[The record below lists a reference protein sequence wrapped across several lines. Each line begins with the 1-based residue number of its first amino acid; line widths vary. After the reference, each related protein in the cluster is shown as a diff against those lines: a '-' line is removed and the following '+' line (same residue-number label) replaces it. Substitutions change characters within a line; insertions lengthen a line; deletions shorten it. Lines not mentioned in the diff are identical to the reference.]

1 MEAVGERGN
10 SATGRLVHPEQGI
23 SKDEICDI
31 VITIND
37 HLESVYTHKSI
48 LVNSCIIS
56 RVPSHFRANH
66 KEDLDPRF
74 VSIGPLHHHKPH
86 LIAMEDHKLRF
97 LLRLLTDSSWKAPGV
112 HDDETDKTKSSVNGE
127 RAAAVGLKRYCEN
140 FLSSETGGGDSEHN
154 GNSMITELVYEM
166 KVMEVEARRCY
177 SEKFN
182 DISASEF
189 VTMMIL
195 DGCFIVQL
203 LHLYERSQ
211 TEDVEDPLFNI
222 RWMVPNL
229 HRDLLL
235 LENQL
240 PFAVLDKIFEI
251 TSASADDSY
260 SLQKLALKFFN
271 CVVPQGTKSSDKK
284 CLFGV
289 HPDNLLHLVR
299 LSFVSSFTGKAKPCF
314 QLRKEQKKLHTFREI
329 IPPYGHNIE
338 ELIEAG
344 GKFMCRDNHGLLDIA
359 IKDGVLEIPP
369 LRVDD
374 FVGQVLLNLIA
385 YEQCDRFL
393 EPYFTHYVLFF
404 CGLVRTAKDV
414 GIMHDAG
421 LLRHELRSDEDVVD
435 LFKKLSKGIVVSYE
449 CDSYLSETLIQFYKT
464 LHFTNWNKWK
474 KKWREDYFSN
484 PWAFS
489 SFLAAGTLLLLTMIQ
504 TFFSIFSYVL
514 PPS

>member
-1 MEAVGERGN
+1 
-10 SATGRLVHPEQGI
+10 
-23 SKDEICDI
+23 
-31 VITIND
+31 
-37 HLESVYTHKSI
+37 
-48 LVNSCIIS
+48 
-56 RVPSHFRANH
+56 
-66 KEDLDPRF
+66 
-74 VSIGPLHHHKPH
+74 
-86 LIAMEDHKLRF
+86 MEDHKLRF
-97 LLRLLTDSSWKAPGV
+97 LLRLLTDSSWKSRSV
-112 HDDETDKTKSSVNGE
+112 HNDYRDETEKINSTVNGK

-140 FLSSETGGGDSEHN
+140 LLSNGTVGGDHN
-154 GNSMITELVYEM
+154 RDSMMTKLVYAM

-182 DISASEF
+182 NISASEF

-203 LHLYERSQ
+203 LHLYERSEM
-211 TEDVEDPLFNI
+211 EDIDDPLFNI

-251 TSASADDSY
+251 TTASTDDSS

-271 CVVPQGTKSSDKK
+271 CLVPNGTKSSEKK

-299 LSFVSSFTGKAKPCF
+299 LSFVSSFIGKAKPCF
-314 QLRKEQKKLHTFREI
+314 RLRKKQKKPHNLREI
-329 IPPYGHNIE
+329 VPPYGHNVE
-338 ELIEAG
+338 ELKEAG
-344 GKFMCRDNHGLLDIA
+344 ARFMCRENHDLLDIVL
-359 IKDGVLEIPP
+359 KDGVLKIPP
-369 LRVDD
+369 LHVDD
-374 FVGQVLLNLIA
+374 FIGQVFLNLIA

-404 CGLVRTAKDV
+404 CGLVRSAKDV
-414 GIMHDAG
+414 SIMHDAG

-435 LFKKLSKGIVVSYE
+435 LFKNLCKGVVSHE
-449 CDSYLSETLIQFYKT
+449 CDSYLSETLIEFYKT

-474 KKWREDYFSN
+474 KKWRDDYFSS

-489 SFLAAGTLLLLTMIQ
+489 SFLAAGILLLLTVIQ
-504 TFFSIFSYVL
+504 TFFSVYSYVL

>member
-23 SKDEICDI
+23 SKDETCDI

-48 LVNSCIIS
+48 IVNSCIIS
-56 RVPSHFRANH
+56 RVPSHFRAIH

-86 LIAMEDHKLRF
+86 LIAMKDHKLRF
-97 LLRLLTDSSWKAPGV
+97 LLRLLTDSSWKAPGA
-112 HDDETDKTKSSVNGE
+112 HDDFSDETDETKSSVNGE

-140 FLSSETGGGDSEHN
+140 FLSSETVGGDSEHN
-154 GNSMITELVYEM
+154 SDSMIAKLVYAM
-166 KVMEVEARRCY
+166 KVMEAEARRCY

-182 DISASEF
+182 NISASEF

-203 LHLYERSQ
+203 MHLYERSEM
-211 TEDVEDPLFNI
+211 EDIDDPLFNI

-251 TSASADDSY
+251 TTSSTDDSY

-271 CVVPQGTKSSDKK
+271 CLVPNGTKSSDKR

-299 LSFVSSFTGKAKPCF
+299 LSFVSSFIGKAKPCF
-314 QLRKEQKKLHTFREI
+314 RLQI
-329 IPPYGHNIE
+329 IPPPYGHNVE
-338 ELIEAG
+338 ELKEAG
-344 GKFMCRDNHGLLDIA
+344 ARFMCRENHDLLDIA

-369 LRVDD
+369 LHVDD
-374 FVGQVLLNLIA
+374 FVGQVFLNLIA

-393 EPYFTHYVLFF
+393 EPYFTHTVLFF
-404 CGLVRTAKDV
+404 CGLVRSTKDV
-414 GIMHDAG
+414 CIMHDAG

-435 LFKKLSKGIVVSYE
+435 LFKKLSKGVVSYE
-449 CDSYLSETLIQFYKT
+449 CDSYLSETLIEFYKT

-489 SFLAAGTLLLLTMIQ
+489 SFLAAGILLLLTIIQ
-504 TFFSIFSYVL
+504 TFFSVFSYVL